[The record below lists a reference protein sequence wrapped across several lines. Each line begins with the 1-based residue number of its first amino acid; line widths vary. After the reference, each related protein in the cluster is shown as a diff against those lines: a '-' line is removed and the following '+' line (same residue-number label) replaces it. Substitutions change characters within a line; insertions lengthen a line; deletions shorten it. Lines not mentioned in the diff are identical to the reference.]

1 MTDKTLNL
9 VYRQANNESLVNI
22 KYEPKKRKRGRKPR
36 RDCEAE
42 TFKAERDDDD
52 VDPEELIENQQLI
65 ELVKEH
71 PVLYDK
77 YKIRDSKNLTLKNDA
92 WHEISDS
99 MGISGN

>member
-1 MTDKTLNL
+1 MKLI
-9 VYRQANNESLVNI
+9 YRQANCEAILNI

-36 RDCEAE
+36 RECEDE
-42 TFKAERDDDD
+42 SFKEDRDDDD

-92 WHEISDS
+92 WHEISES